1 MEFLEAVTTN
11 NDFTAI
17 LRVVDANLNRL
28 KEGVRVV
35 EDICRFVYEFKD
47 EAYKLKAIRHE
58 ARSVFLLEAL
68 RHRDSVGD
76 TLRPTTKTET
86 QRVDITSLVIANFKR
101 AQESARTLEE
111 TLKII
116 NTDEAELFK
125 ELRYRLYDIEKSFF
139 LKLYQ

>member
-1 MEFLEAVTTN
+1 MTTN

-47 EAYKLKAIRHE
+47 EACKLKAIRHE
-58 ARSVFLLEAL
+58 ARSSSLLEAL
-68 RHRDSVGD
+68 KYRDSVGD
-76 TLRPTTKTET
+76 ALRPTTKAET
-86 QRVDITSLVIANFKR
+86 QREDITSLVIANFKR

-125 ELRYRLYDIEKSFF
+125 QLRYRLYDIEKSFF
-139 LKLYQ
+139 LKLHQ

>member
-1 MEFLEAVTTN
+1 VEKTSSDDSAALF
-11 NDFTAI
+11 
-17 LRVVDANLNRL
+17 RVVDANLNRL

-68 RHRDSVGD
+68 RYRDSVGD

-139 LKLYQ
+139 LKTS